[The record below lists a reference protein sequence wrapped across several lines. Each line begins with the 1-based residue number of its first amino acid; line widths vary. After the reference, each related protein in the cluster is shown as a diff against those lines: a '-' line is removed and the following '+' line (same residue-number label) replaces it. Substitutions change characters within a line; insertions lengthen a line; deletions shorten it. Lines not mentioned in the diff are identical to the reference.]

1 MQPEPVSPELVLV
14 DPELALRE
22 RARLV
27 ERAELEAI
35 KIATLRRAVES
46 QPAPAEDTT
55 PARSEWRDVV
65 QFSRRRLLPAVL
77 MLSLLATGVL
87 AGEVVAR
94 YGKQAPS
101 QDRAAVRAVTL
112 DRGSSTYP
120 ATPSTFVAPE
130 AAVTSSQRAAS
141 TPSGH
146 PGVTK
151 GSVERKLVSL
161 ISAPARKLPP
171 QFVDSTT
178 GLIKNNVQVVCRR
191 RTTRS
196 FLCIVRLPSHPANEG
211 LYVRYRSGPN
221 GRDVFKWYGYRFAA
235 LTSPTIR

>member
-1 MQPEPVSPELVLV
+1 
-14 DPELALRE
+14 
-22 RARLV
+22 
-27 ERAELEAI
+27 
-35 KIATLRRAVES
+35 
-46 QPAPAEDTT
+46 
-55 PARSEWRDVV
+55 
-65 QFSRRRLLPAVL
+65 
-77 MLSLLATGVL
+77 MLSLLANGVL

-94 YGKQAPS
+94 YGHAPS

-120 ATPSTFVAPE
+120 TTPSTIVAPD
-130 AAVTSSQRAAS
+130 AAVRSSKRAAS

-161 ISAPARKLPP
+161 IIATPARNLPP

-191 RTTRS
+191 RTKRS

-211 LYVRYRSGPN
+211 LSFRYRSGPN
-221 GRDVFKWYGYRFAA
+221 GRDVFKSYGSRFAA
-235 LTSPTIR
+235 LTSTTIR